1 MSILSEKDMN
11 VIRYH
16 TKTGRP
22 LGDERFAENMGEN
35 IGRKFSQKLPGRPR
49 KQKIE

>member
-1 MSILSEKDMN
+1 MN

-22 LGDERFAENMGEN
+22 LGDERFAEKME
-35 IGRKFSQKLPGRPR
+35 RKMKRQFSRKLPGRPR
-49 KQKIE
+49 KQQIE